1 MTNYITGINQLLVE
15 HTKAVPRAIIY
26 GQNINSGTFISGLSR
41 NLAAHETSR
50 IVNTPNCEYSVC
62 GMGFGVMMNGAHAIY
77 YAKQLDFMLLGM
89 DHFVNTLNFIK
100 VAADQSTLGSF
111 TIVLIT
117 CDHGLQ
123 GPQSSFNSFGDM
135 CSLARFSGFPLTN
148 NKQASF
154 VLRNQLAAPGFRI
167 ISLSQRMFRSE
178 LLDLDVLD
186 ATPDASVFQY
196 SDGADATIV
205 CFNFSLPQG
214 LQLRQMLEERG
225 QTAAVFS
232 VAYMEQYDWT
242 PIRRSVAR
250 TKRLVAIDDSKSV
263 HLAGHG
269 LISDL
274 LENGLSFQP
283 TVVRRRTVD
292 WGMTD
297 DAMAIDYPSLLS
309 RLNANN

>member
-1 MTNYITGINQLLVE
+1 MTNYITGLNQLLVE
-15 HTKAVPRAIIY
+15 HTKAVPHAIIY

-62 GMGFGVMMNGAHAIY
+62 GLGFGVMMNGAHAIY

-100 VAADQSTLGSF
+100 IAADQSKLGSF
-111 TIVLIT
+111 TIVLIA
-117 CDHGLQ
+117 CDQGMQ

-148 NKQASF
+148 NKQADL
-154 VLRNQLAAPGFRI
+154 VLRKQLVAPGFRI
-167 ISLSQRMFRSE
+167 IALSQRMFRSE

-186 ATPDASVFQY
+186 ATSDANVFQY
-196 SDGADATIV
+196 SEGDDTTIV

-214 LQLRQMLEERG
+214 LQLRQMLQERG
-225 QTAAVFS
+225 KTAAIFS
-232 VAYMEQYDWT
+232 VGYMEQYDWT
-242 PIRRSVAR
+242 PIRRSVER
-250 TKRLVAIDDSKSV
+250 TKRLVVIDDSKSV

-269 LISDL
+269 LISDF
-274 LENGLSFQP
+274 LEIGLSFQP
-283 TVVRRRTVD
+283 TVVRRQSVD

-309 RLNANN
+309 RLNTRN

>member
-1 MTNYITGINQLLVE
+1 MTNYITGLNQLLVE
-15 HTKAVPRAIIY
+15 HTKAVPQAIIY

-41 NLAAHETSR
+41 NLAADETSS
-50 IVNTPNCEYSVC
+50 IVNTPNCEYSAC
-62 GMGFGVMMNGAHAIY
+62 GIGFGVMMNGAHAIY

-100 VAADQSTLGSF
+100 VTADQSKLGSF
-111 TIVLIT
+111 TIVLIV
-117 CDHGLQ
+117 CDQGMQ

-148 NKQASF
+148 KKQTDL
-154 VLRNQLAAPGFRI
+154 VLRKQLTAPGFRI
-167 ISLSQRMFRSE
+167 VALSQRMFRDE

-186 ATPDASVFQY
+186 ATADANVFQY
-196 SDGADATIV
+196 SEGDDATIV

-214 LQLRQMLEERG
+214 HQLRHMLQEQG
-225 QTAAVFS
+225 KTAAVFS
-232 VAYMEQYDWT
+232 VGYMEQYDWT
-242 PIRRSVAR
+242 SIRRSVER
-250 TKRLVAIDDSKSV
+250 TKRLVVIDDSKSV

-274 LENGLSFQP
+274 LESGLSFQP
-283 TVVRRRTVD
+283 TVVRRQSVD

-297 DAMAIDYPSLLS
+297 DAMAIDYSSLLS
-309 RLNANN
+309 RLNLRS

>member
-15 HTKAVPRAIIY
+15 HTKAVPHAVIY

-62 GMGFGVMMNGAHAIY
+62 GIGFGVMMNGANAIY

-100 VAADQSTLGSF
+100 VAADQSKLGSF

-117 CDHGLQ
+117 CDQGLQ

-148 NKQASF
+148 NKQAKF
-154 VLRNQLAAPGFRI
+154 VLRNQLATPGFRI
-167 ISLSQRMFRSE
+167 IALSQRMFRSE

-186 ATPDASVFQY
+186 SASDASVFQY
-196 SDGADATIV
+196 SNGADAAIV

-214 LQLRQMLEERG
+214 LQLRQMMEEKG

-232 VAYMEQYDWT
+232 VAYMKQYDWT

-250 TKRLVAIDDSKSV
+250 TKRLVVIDDSKSV

-274 LENGLSFQP
+274 LESGLAFQP
-283 TVVRRRTVD
+283 TVVRRETVD
-292 WGMTD
+292 WGVTD
-297 DAMAIDYPSLLS
+297 DVMAIDYASLLS